1 MGSIWAEAGEE
12 PVVLEPVAFFNGS
25 ALDYLQA
32 IYQGRIE
39 PDFTRMRAASIA
51 LAYESPKLQA
61 TAVVRFDLDFSAK
74 LDRAVRRSDKHRLIP
89 NALLERPAKVSETP
103 SAFRRRF

>member
-1 MGSIWAEAGEE
+1 MKSLFPLIEYKEG
-12 PVVLEPVAFFNGS
+12 EPVAFFNGS

-51 LAYESPKLQA
+51 LPFESPKLQA
-61 TAVVRFDLDFSAK
+61 TAVVAMGLDFASK
-74 LDRAVRRSDKHRLIP
+74 LERAMLRSDKARLIQAQPGP
-89 NALLERPAKVSETP
+89 N
-103 SAFRRRF
+103 SATVAAESFKRRF